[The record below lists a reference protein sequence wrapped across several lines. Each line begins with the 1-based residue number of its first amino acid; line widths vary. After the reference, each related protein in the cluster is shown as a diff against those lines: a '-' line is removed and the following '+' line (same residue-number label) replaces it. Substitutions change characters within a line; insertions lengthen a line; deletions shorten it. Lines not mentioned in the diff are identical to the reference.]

1 MLPGRGSLPF
11 RREAADHWLPVDLYI
26 GGVEHAIL
34 HLIYSRFF
42 TKLLRDLGL
51 TALDEPFPHYLAQG
65 MVTMGG
71 AAMSKSKGNVVDP
84 DEMLGHYGAD
94 ALRLFV
100 LFAAPPEKE
109 FAWNEEGIEGCYRF
123 VGRVWQLYREITALS
138 AGEGP
143 PAGGTVDPAAAARL
157 RKKIHQTIRT
167 VGEDI
172 EIRFH
177 LNTAV
182 SAVMELANV
191 LRKEKEALR
200 NSAEGRALLAE
211 GMEALILA
219 LAPFTPHVCEEM
231 WRGTGH
237 ETLVLRAPW
246 PSFDPILAMEEKATI
261 VVEING
267 KVRDKFEA
275 EHDAA
280 EEAVKEAALALPR
293 IRELLEGKTVRKVV
307 VIKGK
312 IVNIVV

>member
-1 MLPGRGSLPF
+1 
-11 RREAADHWLPVDLYI
+11 
-26 GGVEHAIL
+26 
-34 HLIYSRFF
+34 
-42 TKLLRDLGL
+42 
-51 TALDEPFPHYLAQG
+51 
-65 MVTMGG
+65 TMGG

-157 RKKIHQTIRT
+157 RKKIHQTIRK

>member
-1 MLPGRGSLPF
+1 M
-11 RREAADHWLPVDLYI
+11 
-26 GGVEHAIL
+26 
-34 HLIYSRFF
+34 IYSRFF

-123 VGRVWQLYREITALS
+123 VGRVWQLYLEIP
-138 AGEGP
+138 G
-143 PAGGTVDPAAAARL
+143 AAARL
-157 RKKIHQTIRT
+157 RKKIHQTIRK

-172 EIRFH
+172 ELRFH

-246 PSFDPILAMEEKATI
+246 PSFDPVLAMEEKATI

-267 KVRDKFEA
+267 KVRDKFET